1 MTICGKRI
9 KSRGNTKRRIFAIIL
24 VRLYLAQQAIVKFE
38 FIMKIGF
45 FTDGFLP
52 QPNGVATSVFA
63 SAQELERRGHEVF
76 IVAPK
81 YPGYKDEMN
90 VFRLTS
96 VKVMSKPDLR
106 LALHLPDRP
115 LRRLLKMDFDIIHV
129 HSGGPITLLG
139 LEIAKAK
146 NIPIV
151 ATYHTLWAKYTHYF
165 MKGKVIKPKVIE
177 QATKFFCNRCDY
189 LIAPSHRVVDELEK
203 YGIKKPIAMI
213 PSGVDTSKFG
223 VVSKNT
229 FRKKLGIPS
238 SHKILLTVSRM
249 GEEKSIDFLLK
260 SFELVLGENPETT
273 FLLVGDGQEKKNLIS
288 LAKKLG
294 IEKNVIF
301 AGLIDPVALPEIYSE
316 ADLFLFA
323 SQTETQGMVILEALA
338 SGVPV
343 IAVEDTVFKEVI
355 QNNQNGFLLEKEKEA
370 FAGKITELLKNETER
385 RRLSDGARAG
395 ADSYSIQASTQS
407 LEDLYKRVLE
417 MRGKETVERI
427 MATNLSYEQLFVT
440 LVAFWATVLLV
451 RVSLLLAPPSSY
463 PTFLLFGA
471 SVPHIVVGAV
481 LFICL
486 IPFVVRKK
494 ELGLFTLFFLGASL
508 GLIFDDFWIFITGGV
523 SNATDYWSRGN
534 LVALILSG
542 VLPAAF
548 VKFMKK
554 NNPVFSE
561 HIYKVPHVNPENPHI
576 TVVIPAYNEE
586 NFIKITL
593 SSIADQTYKNFEL
606 IVVDNN
612 STDKTGEIAR
622 SFGARVILEK
632 KKGVAEARQAGFMA
646 AKGAIIITTDA
657 DTVVSSDWVEKM
669 MQGFSD
675 EKIVGFGGLNR
686 LYSGPVGSRAAAR
699 YLATVFWL
707 IDRIASSGWN
717 LLGSNFGVRKSAFE
731 KIGGF
736 NTDLTLGEDVDLSQR
751 LKKIGKVKLDPGLL
765 VYSSGRRFRNGLI
778 LGVITY
784 APSWFMRVVF
794 KKDKFLF
801 FPTIRSEDSLFGKIS
816 FLPLVFCIVV
826 LVALFYQAN
835 PSIFEAHPLRFIEK
849 LQQVIR

>member
-1 MTICGKRI
+1 
-9 KSRGNTKRRIFAIIL
+9 
-24 VRLYLAQQAIVKFE
+24 LYLAQQAIIKFE

-177 QATKFFCNRCDY
+177 QATKLFCNRCDY
-189 LIAPSHRVVDELEK
+189 LIAPSRRVVEELEK

-213 PSGVDTSKFG
+213 PSGVDTRKFG

-229 FRKKLGIPS
+229 FRKKFGIPS
-238 SHKILLTVSRM
+238 SHKIVLTVSRM
-249 GEEKSIDFLLK
+249 GEEKSIDFLLR
-260 SFELVLGENPETT
+260 SFALSLKKNPETT
-273 FLLVGDGQEKKNLIS
+273 FLLVGDGQEKKNLIELS
-288 LAKKLG
+288 KKLG
-294 IEKNVIF
+294 IEKNVVF
-301 AGLIDPVALPEIYSE
+301 SGVIDSINLPEVYGE
-316 ADLFLFA
+316 ASLFLFA

-343 IAVEDTVFKEVI
+343 IAVEDTVFQEVI
-355 QNNQNGFLLEKEKEA
+355 QNNQNGFLLMKEERV
-370 FAGKITELLKNETER
+370 FADKVTELLQNEVER
-385 RRLSDGARAG
+385 KKLGDGARAG
-395 ADSYSIQASTQS
+395 ADSYSIQAATQA
-407 LEDLYKRVLE
+407 LEDLYKKVLE
-417 MRGKETVERI
+417 IRGKETVERI
-427 MATNLSYEQLFVT
+427 MKKNLSYEELFVT
-440 LVAFWATVLLV
+440 LVSFWATILMV
-451 RVSLLLAPPSSY
+451 RATLFFAPNVSY
-463 PTFLLFGA
+463 PTFLLFGF
-471 SVPHIVVGAV
+471 SIPHIVLGVAM
-481 LFICL
+481 LICL
-486 IPFVVRKK
+486 VPFVTKKK
-494 ELGLFTLFFLGASL
+494 ELGLFTLLFLGASL
-508 GLIFDDFWIFITGGV
+508 GLIFDDFWIFATGGP
-523 SNATDYWSRGN
+523 SNALDYWARGN
-534 LVALILSG
+534 LVALLLSG
-542 VLPAAF
+542 VLPAVF
-548 VKFMKK
+548 VKVLKK

-561 HIYKVPHVNPENPHI
+561 HIYGVPHVNPKNPHI

-586 NFIKITL
+586 DFIKITL
-593 SSIADQTYKNFEL
+593 SSIVDQTYKNFEL

-612 STDKTGEIAR
+612 STDKTGEIAK
-622 SFGARVILEK
+622 SFGARVIVEK
-632 KKGVAEARQAGFMA
+632 KKGVAWARQAGFMA
-646 AKGAIIITTDA
+646 AQGSFIVTTDA
-657 DTVVSSDWVEKM
+657 DTVVASDWVEKM
-669 MQGFSD
+669 AQGFSD

-686 LYSGPVGSRAAAR
+686 LYSGPVGSRAATR
-699 YLATVFWL
+699 YLATAFWV
-707 IDRIASSGWN
+707 IDRIASHGWN

-731 KIGGF
+731 KINGF
-736 NTDLTLGEDVDLSQR
+736 NTSLTLGEDVDLSQR
-751 LKKIGKVKLDPGLL
+751 LKDVGKVKLDPTLL

-816 FLPLVFCIVV
+816 FLPLVFCVAA
-826 LVALFYQAN
+826 LVFLFYYAN
-835 PSIFEAHPLRFIEK
+835 PSIFEAHPLRFLEK

>member
-1 MTICGKRI
+1 
-9 KSRGNTKRRIFAIIL
+9 
-24 VRLYLAQQAIVKFE
+24 
-38 FIMKIGF
+38 MKIGF

-177 QATKFFCNRCDY
+177 QATKLFCNRCDY
-189 LIAPSHRVVDELEK
+189 LIAPSRRVVEELEK

-213 PSGVDTSKFG
+213 PSGVDTRKFG
-223 VVSKNT
+223 IVSKNT
-229 FRKKLGIPS
+229 FRKKFGIPS

-249 GEEKSIDFLLK
+249 GEEKSIDFLLQ
-260 SFELVLGENPETT
+260 SFALTLKENPETML
-273 FLLVGDGQEKKNLIS
+273 LLVGDGQEKKNLIS
-288 LAKKLG
+288 LSKKLG
-294 IEKNVIF
+294 IEKSVIF

-343 IAVEDTVFKEVI
+343 IAVEDTVFQDVI
-355 QNNQNGFLLEKEKEA
+355 QNNQNGFLLAKDNKI
-370 FAGKITELLKNETER
+370 FADKITTLLKDEAER
-385 RRLSDGARAG
+385 KRLSDGARAG
-395 ADSYSIQASTQS
+395 ADSFSIQAATQS
-407 LEDLYKRVLE
+407 LEGLYKKVLE
-417 MRGKETVERI
+417 TRGKETVARI
-427 MATNLSYEQLFVT
+427 MSTNLSYEELFVT
-440 LVAFWATVLLV
+440 LVSFWVTVLLI
-451 RVSLLLAPPSSY
+451 RAALFFTPNALY
-463 PTFLLFGA
+463 PTFLLFGF
-471 SVPHIVVGAV
+471 SFPHIVLGTI

-486 IPFVVRKK
+486 IPFIVKKK
-494 ELGLFTLFFLGASL
+494 ELGLFALLFLGASL
-508 GLIFDDFWIFITGGV
+508 GLIFDDFWIFVTGGA
-523 SNATDYWSRGN
+523 SNAVDYWARGN

-548 VKFMKK
+548 VKFIKK

-561 HIYKVPHVNPENPHI
+561 HVYGVPHVNPENPHI

-586 NFIKITL
+586 DFIKITL

-612 STDKTGEIAR
+612 STDKTGEIAK
-622 SFGARVILEK
+622 SFGARVIVEK
-632 KKGVAEARQAGFMA
+632 KKGVAWARQAGFA
-646 AKGAIIITTDA
+646 AANGTIIITTDA
-657 DTVVSSDWVEKM
+657 DTVVPTDWVEKM

-686 LYSGPVGSRAAAR
+686 LYSGPVGSRAATR
-699 YLATVFWL
+699 YLATAFWL
-707 IDRIASSGWN
+707 IDRIASNGWN

-751 LKKIGKVKLDPGLL
+751 LKKIGTVRLDTDLL

-801 FPTIRSEDSLFGKIS
+801 FPTIRSEASLFGKIS
-816 FLPLVFCIVV
+816 FLPLVFCVIA
-826 LVALFYQAN
+826 LVTFFYQAN